1 MTGCLQCEEKVPTVL
16 EESIVFMESEET
28 FSENGEIFY
37 SEEIFRKF

>member
-1 MTGCLQCEEKVPTVL
+1 MTGCLQCEDKVPTVL
-16 EESIVFMESEET
+16 EESRVFIESEET